1 MRVLAWSAVGR
12 PGPYVTGVGK
22 HIVHMVRGLAERD
35 NWTVRLLFTS
45 DIAKRDN
52 GRDAQSLLGGIPA
65 VNMPINRRAAELLW
79 RTVSWPPVDA
89 LMDGCDWIYCPKE
102 LYVPAGRAKLAVTVH
117 DLYHLEPHLSD
128 GRMRGRFLWRQAFRR
143 SLDRAA
149 IVLAVSEFTKQ
160 RLVELLQVPDGKIR
174 VVGNGVEDDFF
185 DVFDAEPEA
194 VSPLGKARYFL
205 SVGGLTRKKGGDDLV
220 AFAEALQE
228 KAPELELV
236 VTGPVEPRFKGVQ
249 SNAGN
254 IRLLPRGFDS
264 ADMKRLTRGALGA
277 VILSEYEGFGIPVL
291 EAMAA
296 GVPVIA
302 ARRSALPEVVG
313 DAGILVDPK
322 KPAQVCDAALSVV
335 ADEGLRREMI
345 SKGRARAGQ
354 FRWDVCVERLASALE
369 ECSRAP

>member
-12 PGPYVTGVGK
+12 PGSYVTGVGK

-35 NWTVRLLFTS
+35 NWNVRLLLTS
-45 DIAKRDN
+45 DLAKRDN
-52 GRDAQSLLGGIPA
+52 GGSAQSLLGGIPA

-79 RTVSWPPVDA
+79 RTLSWPPVDG

-102 LYVPAGRAKLAVTVH
+102 LYVPAGKAKLAVTVH

-128 GRMRGRFLWRQAFRR
+128 GQMRGRFLWRQAFRR
-143 SLDRAA
+143 SLDQAA
-149 IVLAVSEFTKQ
+149 VVLAVSEFTKQ
-160 RLVELLQVPDGKIR
+160 RLVELLRIPAEKIR
-174 VVGNGVEDDFF
+174 VVGNGVESEFF
-185 DVFDAEPEA
+185 DVFDADPGA

-205 SVGGLTRKKGGDDLV
+205 SVGGLTKKKGADDLV
-220 AFAEALQE
+220 AFAEALQD
-228 KAPELELV
+228 KAPDLELV
-236 VTGPVEPRFKGVQ
+236 VTGPVEQRFKGVQ
-249 SNAGN
+249 SSASN
-254 IRLLPRGFDS
+254 IRLLARGFSS
-264 ADMKRLTRGALGA
+264 AEMKRLTRGALGA

-313 DAGILVDPK
+313 DAGLLVDPK
-322 KPAQVCDAALSVV
+322 QPAQVCDAALGAV

-345 SKGRARAGQ
+345 AKGRERARQ
-354 FRWDVCVERLASALE
+354 FTWSACVERLASALE
-369 ECSRAP
+369 ECSRVP